1 MGGLQWKKGAPC
13 SGEMIA
19 ASQVVELFDGTG
31 PAGPAVGGSAED
43 AATVYYPGGYGS
55 LREVSRMIQEAGPSG
70 LSQAGGSRQRQ
81 RRRSRSRSRFAK
93 KRKNYKK
100 SRRASNRR

>member
-1 MGGLQWKKGAPC
+1 
-13 SGEMIA
+13 MIS
-19 ASQVVELFDGTG
+19 ASKVIDLFDGTG
-31 PAGPAVGGSAED
+31 PAGPAGTAVGGSQED
-43 AATVYYPGGYGS
+43 AIVYYPGGYGS

-81 RRRSRSRSRFAK
+81 QQRRSRSRSRFAK
-93 KRKNYKK
+93 KRKNNKK